1 MQLTTYRDSRQNT
14 VDEFLTAKE
23 VAAELRCS
31 KAQVYKLINGQVDGV
46 AVLPYLPL
54 GRRKKVV
61 PRSGFEAWKRQTI
74 ASKIGASE
82 LDTVDAVA

>member
-1 MQLTTYRDSRQNT
+1 MN
-14 VDEFLTAKE
+14 EFLTAKE

-46 AVLPYLPL
+46 AALPYLPL

-61 PRSGFEAWKRQTI
+61 PRSEFEAWERHNI
-74 ASKIGASE
+74 ASKIAPSE